1 MFSSFAH
8 ARVGACRSCLHPCV
22 SRTKRTGFAGLLPG
36 LRLLTT
42 QITSQPLRSR
52 VLLSDFVSRDGIKR
66 VLLCRKPKDE
76 AVAQALDLAVEYIK
90 KRFENVT
97 MFVEASS
104 KIPVG
109 VEPYHPRSADRP
121 EIDLIITL
129 GGDGTI
135 LHASSLFNT
144 GPVPPVLSF
153 SMGTLGFL
161 LPFHINSFPTA
172 LDDVFSGTATVLPR
186 MRLACTFH
194 DQAGKVIDLAEDAGV
209 FKPLQVMNEITLHR
223 GRSPHL
229 TIIDAFVDDAHLTEA
244 VSDGLI
250 VSTPTGSTAY
260 SLSSGGPIVHPSVQA
275 LILTPVCPRSLSFRP
290 LLLPSS
296 SAIRLTI
303 NPKSRAPAEV
313 SMDGQTMRTM
323 HVGES
328 VQIATS
334 AYPIPSINRSSPAC
348 APDADEDDGF
358 RSGASQDNWVRDI
371 NNLLQFNASFKNS
384 AILFGKE
391 LG

>member
-1 MFSSFAH
+1 M
-8 ARVGACRSCLHPCV
+8 
-22 SRTKRTGFAGLLPG
+22 
-36 LRLLTT
+36 
-42 QITSQPLRSR
+42 
-52 VLLSDFVSRDGIKR
+52 
-66 VLLCRKPKDE
+66 
-76 AVAQALDLAVEYIK
+76 AVDYISK
-90 KRFENVT
+90 KFEHVT
-97 MFVEASS
+97 MFVDTPSS
-104 KIPVG
+104 KRPARVDLYD
-109 VEPYHPRSADRP
+109 PHKPDKP

-161 LPFHINSFPTA
+161 LPFHINSLPTA

-194 DQAGKVIDLAEDAGV
+194 DERGKLIQDKTGTA
-209 FKPLQVMNEITLHR
+209 PLQVMNEITLHR

-229 TIIDAFVDDAHLTEA
+229 TIIDAYVDDAHLTEA

-260 SLSSGGPIVHPSVQA
+260 SLSCGGPIVHPSVRA
-275 LILTPVCPRSLSFRP
+275 LVMTPVCPRSLSFRS
-290 LLLPSS
+290 LVLPSS
-296 SAIRLTI
+296 SGIRLTI
-303 NPKSRAPAEV
+303 SPKSRAPAEV
-313 SMDGQTMRTM
+313 SMDGQTIQNLY
-323 HVGES
+323 VGQS
-328 VQIATS
+328 VQIAAS
-334 AYPIPSINRSSPAC
+334 AYPMPCINRSSPAC

-371 NNLLQFNASFKNS
+371 NNLLQFNASFRSS
-384 AILFGKE
+384 AIVFGKE
-391 LG
+391 VR

>member
-1 MFSSFAH
+1 
-8 ARVGACRSCLHPCV
+8 
-22 SRTKRTGFAGLLPG
+22 
-36 LRLLTT
+36 
-42 QITSQPLRSR
+42 
-52 VLLSDFVSRDGIKR
+52 
-66 VLLCRKPKDE
+66 
-76 AVAQALDLAVEYIK
+76 
-90 KRFENVT
+90 

-104 KIPVG
+104 SIRPAG
-109 VEPYHPRSADRP
+109 VEPYDQYKADKP

-161 LPFHINSFPTA
+161 LPFHINSLPMA

-194 DQAGKVIDLAEDAGV
+194 DEKGKLIEGV
-209 FKPLQVMNEITLHR
+209 DGTSPLQVMNEITLHR

-229 TIIDAFVDDAHLTEA
+229 TVIDAYVGDAHLTEA
-244 VSDGLI
+244 VGDGLI

-260 SLSSGGPIVHPSVQA
+260 SLSCGGPIVHPSARAIVM
-275 LILTPVCPRSLSFRP
+275 TPICPRSLSFRS
-290 LLLPSS
+290 LVLPSS
-296 SAIRLTI
+296 SGIRLTDK
-303 NPKSRAPAEV
+303 PKSRAPAEI
-313 SMDGQTMRTM
+313 SMDGQAVQNLN
-323 HVGES
+323 VGQS
-328 VQIATS
+328 VQIAAS
-334 AYPIPSINRSSPAC
+334 AYPMPCINRSSPSC

-371 NNLLQFNASFKNS
+371 NNLLLFNASFRSS
-384 AILFGKE
+384 AVVFGKE
-391 LG
+391 VR